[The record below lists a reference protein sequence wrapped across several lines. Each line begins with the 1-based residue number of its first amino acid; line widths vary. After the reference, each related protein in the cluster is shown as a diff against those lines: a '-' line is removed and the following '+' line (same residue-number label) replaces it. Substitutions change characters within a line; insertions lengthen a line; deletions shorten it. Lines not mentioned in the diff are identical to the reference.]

1 MGMWGLGVFQND
13 DAGDWSDQ
21 LLRGSNLDPV
31 LSAFSE
37 VIDNEEYLELPESC
51 AGLAAAEV
59 VAALRGNV
67 GADLPNKISVWIL
80 SHSISVDD
88 KLVETAKDVV
98 GKIRNDSELQG
109 LVEDTG
115 RLSQWYEIL
124 ADLNSR
130 LR

>member
-1 MGMWGLGVFQND
+1 M
-13 DAGDWSDQ
+13 
-21 LLRGSNLDPV
+21 
-31 LSAFSE
+31 
-37 VIDNEEYLELPESC
+37 DNEEYLELPESC

-98 GKIRNDSELQG
+98 GKIRNDSELKG